1 MLIGKIIGI
10 LLCAAGLMVFI
21 SDLWEDKRCTADAAA
36 VILDVIAEVRRRR
49 RRSGS
54 GYRTYYYPVIEFST
68 PEKTIRAKP
77 RIKGYHPDTFVK
89 GKQLDILY
97 NPENPYDLKRP
108 GNTVWEG
115 VIGMGIFFLLG
126 AIFFYVSAG
135 GLTRIPEPE
144 KYKGRYSHEDGT
156 CYDPNRQ
163 IF

>member
-68 PEKTIRAKP
+68 PEKTVRVKTN
-77 RIKGYHPDTFVK
+77 IKAYHPDTFKK
-89 GKQLDILY
+89 GGQLDIRY
-97 NPENPYDLKRP
+97 NPKNPYDLKLREKSL
-108 GNTVWEG
+108 WDG

-126 AIFFYVSAG
+126 AALIYISSVHS
-135 GLTRIPEPE
+135 
-144 KYKGRYSHEDGT
+144 
-156 CYDPNRQ
+156 
-163 IF
+163 